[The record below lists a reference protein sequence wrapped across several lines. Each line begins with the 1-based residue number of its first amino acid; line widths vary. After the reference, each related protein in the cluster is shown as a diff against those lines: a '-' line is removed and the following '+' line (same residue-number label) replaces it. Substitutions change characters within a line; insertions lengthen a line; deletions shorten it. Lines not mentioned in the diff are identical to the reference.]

1 MLISNTINLIRPNL
15 RKIHK
20 VPRNAT
26 SIFSETKTHTSFHQQ
41 HQHQHQHQQ
50 QTSFRY
56 ANTTS
61 RPFKILGLQQVAV
74 GSTDAASMQKLWV
87 ETFGLEKIGNFTSEK
102 ENVAEDI
109 LKLGSDENGS
119 VSVEVDLMCPLDE
132 EKSPKVS
139 LYFTR
144 IRRTNGRC
152 ASMLCPALISLS
164 TVVVLSMIAYYCN
177 L

>member
-1 MLISNTINLIRPNL
+1 MLLSNTINLIRPNL

-20 VPRNAT
+20 VPRNAI
-26 SIFSETKTHTSFHQQ
+26 SIFSETKTHTPFQQQKQQQQQQQQQQ
-41 HQHQHQHQQ
+41 HH
-50 QTSFRY
+50 TSFRY
-56 ANTTS
+56 ANTAS

-74 GSTDAASMQKLWV
+74 GSTDSSSMQKLWV
-87 ETFGLEKIGNFTSEK
+87 ETFGLKKIGSFTSEK

-139 LYFTR
+139 
-144 IRRTNGRC
+144 I
-152 ASMLCPALISLS
+152 II
-164 TVVVLSMIAYYCN
+164 V
-177 L
+177 

>member
-20 VPRNAT
+20 VTRNTT
-26 SIFSETKTHTSFHQQ
+26 SIFSETKTHTYFQQ
-41 HQHQHQHQQ
+41 QQ

-74 GSTDAASMQKLWV
+74 GSTDASSMQKLWV
-87 ETFGLEKIGNFTSEK
+87 ETFGLEKIGSFTSEK

-109 LKLGSDENGS
+109 LTLGSDENGS

>member
-20 VPRNAT
+20 VHRNAT

-41 HQHQHQHQQ
+41 HQQ

-56 ANTTS
+56 ANATS

-74 GSTDAASMQKLWV
+74 GSTDSSSMQKLWV
-87 ETFGLEKIGNFTSEK
+87 ETFGLKKIGSFTSEK

-119 VSVEVDLMCPLDE
+119 VSLEVDLMCPLDE

-139 LYFTR
+139 
-144 IRRTNGRC
+144 I
-152 ASMLCPALISLS
+152 II
-164 TVVVLSMIAYYCN
+164 V
-177 L
+177 